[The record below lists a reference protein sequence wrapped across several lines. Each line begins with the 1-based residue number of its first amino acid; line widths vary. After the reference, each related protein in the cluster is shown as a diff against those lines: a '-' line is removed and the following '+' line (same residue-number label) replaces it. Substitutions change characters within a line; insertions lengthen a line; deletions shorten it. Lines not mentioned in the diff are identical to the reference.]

1 MRYKQNQRRRDP
13 RYFLHEVPR
22 PRPEQLKQLRK
33 TVYDLLN
40 SAGVDPVD
48 ISEYYRQLTNGVRAD
63 KLQQAWT
70 QGENA
75 VREFVEN
82 YVSRRGRKV
91 SRDPRQMN
99 LGLGDLKTISQ
110 EIRALTRRDELVA
123 ARRALRQHGT
133 ALEGE
138 LSIEGKDFVDH
149 SKAPNSPAFK
159 KALSDVINKVQL
171 EVSQGKQKDEV
182 IKNMFL
188 PFAVGALS
196 ATGVITI
203 IEQIIDSANETV
215 AAEGEG
221 EPAEYPEEL
230 ETVGD
235 QPEAPAQQAPVDDLV
250 YHGEEP
256 EAPNLPDGSENW
268 SDEQFNDWLEKMG
281 IEAESPPEEE
291 MYENIFRTIKEETR
305 RLLKQRGVI

>member
-91 SRDPRQMN
+91 
-99 LGLGDLKTISQ
+99 SQ